1 MMMIICKAP
10 AVNYHGYALAEV
22 VGEEQDFW
30 GQKMV
35 KVRALHG
42 APWCDA
48 GMFGYSTTSMAKF
61 YPEHI
66 EIIKITKE
74 TE

>member
-10 AVNYHGYALAEV
+10 AVNYHSYALAEV